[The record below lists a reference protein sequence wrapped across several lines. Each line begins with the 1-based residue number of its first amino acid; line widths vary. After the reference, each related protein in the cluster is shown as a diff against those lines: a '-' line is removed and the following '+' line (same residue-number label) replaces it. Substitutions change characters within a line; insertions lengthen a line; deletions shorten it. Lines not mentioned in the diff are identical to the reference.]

1 MKFSLYQGGG
11 FESANVNGLWFAGTL
26 MHGNDW
32 RRSSGGFIHGF
43 RYLVRSLGKI
53 LELENHAVAWP
64 SRSISVEPAR
74 VSGEPAGDT
83 QMRRYVELATAI
95 LKRSSESSGPY
106 QMFGVLMDVRNLLC
120 FYTAFSSICTLFCSN
135 LTLFDSLVYSTLPS
149 TVRFTCSARTGA
161 ASGTCIYAVCF
172 VCTCRRLIDLS
183 LIRRYDEVPSGY
195 MPAFLN
201 SAGMLRGTDHSDN
214 HGARRKFIAVTMRFV
229 LGAVCCVYTCRRLI
243 DLSLIAGTAD
253 MAAKESERNFHGFYD
268 CVKKTGARFH
278 KFFKID
284 VLETMRSRC
293 V

>member
-172 VCTCRRLIDLS
+172 VCTCRRLIGLS
-183 LIRRYDEVPSGY
+183 LCLQVP
-195 MPAFLN
+195 
-201 SAGMLRGTDHSDN
+201 
-214 HGARRKFIAVTMRFV
+214 RRKQRRKPPQLQLLIPGHDHRLAPEVVRVSAVLLRLPAVFYRVFV
-229 LGAVCCVYTCRRLI
+229 CQT
-243 DLSLIAGTAD
+243 
-253 MAAKESERNFHGFYD
+253 
-268 CVKKTGARFH
+268 
-278 KFFKID
+278 
-284 VLETMRSRC
+284 
-293 V
+293 